1 MHRLRPCRNLF
12 LHSFP
17 LPFPLPFLSFLFLYS
32 SFTLPFLFPS
42 SSFPLPFLLF
52 LFPLFVSFSFPYI
65 DPYISAEA
73 QETKPEK
80 QKRSLQHKSTKSH
93 WSFDMFW
100 RSLIS
105 SLGGRER
112 ERVPFPID
120 MRLRL
125 PEYEKNLRILLID
138 IFCTWVQSRQ
148 SSRCSWRHPQRDGR
162 GKRLFSDVSQQ
173 SLFKFIQSNVHG
185 KHQLKQT
192 IALCHYADDSIVW
205 YCDVLY
211 CHCVSALPCSKTPP
225 CSEKK
230 KTTTY
235 HKVTES
241 ITSEGARERSLGDA
255 PLGNNRPHRVF
266 SVDGPGGSTLR
277 RQMSCST
284 GPLVCCQPSRQINA
298 KSADARMVGV
308 VAECWGYC
316 LFDMFDIA

>member
-1 MHRLRPCRNLF
+1 
-12 LHSFP
+12 
-17 LPFPLPFLSFLFLYS
+17 
-32 SFTLPFLFPS
+32 
-42 SSFPLPFLLF
+42 
-52 LFPLFVSFSFPYI
+52 
-65 DPYISAEA
+65 
-73 QETKPEK
+73 
-80 QKRSLQHKSTKSH
+80 
-93 WSFDMFW
+93 
-100 RSLIS
+100 
-105 SLGGRER
+105 
-112 ERVPFPID
+112 

-148 SSRCSWRHPQRDGR
+148 SSRCSWRHHKGMVE
-162 GKRLFSDVSQQ
+162 GKEWKRLFSDISQQ

-225 CSEKK
+225 CSEKPP
-230 KTTTY
+230 TC

-308 VAECWGYC
+308 VAEVC
-316 LFDMFDIA
+316 LICLILLGARGL

>member
-1 MHRLRPCRNLF
+1 MGAKQ
-12 LHSFP
+12 
-17 LPFPLPFLSFLFLYS
+17 
-32 SFTLPFLFPS
+32 
-42 SSFPLPFLLF
+42 
-52 LFPLFVSFSFPYI
+52 
-65 DPYISAEA
+65 AEL
-73 QETKPEK
+73 T
-80 QKRSLQHKSTKSH
+80 
-93 WSFDMFW
+93 
-100 RSLIS
+100 
-105 SLGGRER
+105 
-112 ERVPFPID
+112 
-120 MRLRL
+120 
-125 PEYEKNLRILLID
+125 
-138 IFCTWVQSRQ
+138 VQLEA
-148 SSRCSWRHPQRDGR
+148 PQRDGR

-225 CSEKK
+225 CSGKK
-230 KTTTY
+230 KKTTY

-308 VAECWGYC
+308 VAEC
-316 LFDMFDIA
+316 